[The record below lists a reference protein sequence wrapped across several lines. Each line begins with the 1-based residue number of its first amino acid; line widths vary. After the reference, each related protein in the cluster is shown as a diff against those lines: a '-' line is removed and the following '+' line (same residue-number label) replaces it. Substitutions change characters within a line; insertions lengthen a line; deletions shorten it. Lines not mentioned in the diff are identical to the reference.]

1 MADLAIL
8 AGLIAAVALV
18 RNRLGQLPLTGP
30 ILFVA
35 AGMALSPDALGILEI
50 DLSDESV
57 ALVAELTLAFVL
69 FSDAARIDTRRD
81 CLSFGLPA
89 RLLGIGLP
97 LTVGLGTLMTA
108 LLLTD
113 LSWAEAALIAVVLAP
128 TDAALGEAVVSNP
141 AVPVRI
147 RQALNVESGLND
159 GMVVPVFTVLLAIV
173 AGSEIEGAG
182 SVVVEAISE
191 IAIGVAVGAAL
202 AIATSF
208 LVTWAKDRDWTDAEG
223 FRLVAFGCGLAAFAG
238 STTLGGNGF
247 LAAFV
252 CGLVIRYRLG
262 EPAAHHIELA
272 EDAGQIGAAATFVIF
287 GALIALPALDQV
299 TVPVVICAI
308 GTLTLGRML
317 PVAISLFGSDLKPT
331 TVAFLGWFG
340 PRGLASMLFGLLIVT
355 EGGVAMGD
363 ELFAVISLVVLASIL
378 LHGITAA
385 PWARRYGVWFGQHG
399 RHQPMAEAEMV
410 MESRVRGVR
419 TSSTIARP

>member
-8 AGLIAAVALV
+8 AGLIASVALI
-18 RNRLGQLPLTGP
+18 RSRLGQLPITSP

-35 AGMALSPDALGILEI
+35 AGMLFSPDALGVLTMDI
-50 DLSDESV
+50 SDETV

-113 LSWAEAALIAVVLAP
+113 LSWAEAALVAVVLAP

-173 AGSEIEGAG
+173 AGSEIDGAG
-182 SVVVEAISE
+182 SVAVEAISE
-191 IAIGVAVGAAL
+191 IAIGVAAGVVLAL
-202 AIATSF
+202 MASF
-208 LVTWAKDRDWTDAEG
+208 AVTWAEERNWTDAEG
-223 FRLVAFGCGLAAFAG
+223 FRLVAFACGLAAFAG
-238 STTLGGNGF
+238 STALGGNGF

-252 CGLVIRYRLG
+252 CGLVLRYRLG
-262 EPAAHHIELA
+262 EAAAHHTELA

-287 GALIALPALDQV
+287 GALIALPSLKELTLPIVACAL
-299 TVPVVICAI
+299 
-308 GTLTLGRML
+308 GTLTIGRML
-317 PVAISLFGSDLKPT
+317 PVAISLIGSNLKAT
-331 TVAFLGWFG
+331 TVGFLGWFG

-355 EGGVAMGD
+355 EGSVPMGED
-363 ELFAVISLVVLASIL
+363 LFAVISLVVLASIL
-378 LHGITAA
+378 LHGISAA
-385 PWARRYGVWFGQHG
+385 PWANRYGSWFAQHG
-399 RHQPMAEAEMV
+399 RQQPMAEAEMV

-419 TSSTIARP
+419 SRS